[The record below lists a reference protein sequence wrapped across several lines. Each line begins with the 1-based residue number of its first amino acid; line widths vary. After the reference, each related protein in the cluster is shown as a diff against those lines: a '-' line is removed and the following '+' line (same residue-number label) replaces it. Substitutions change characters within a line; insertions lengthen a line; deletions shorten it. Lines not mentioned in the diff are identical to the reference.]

1 MLSPR
6 WHKVARDLREHKG
19 RTFLVVLSI
28 AVGVFAVGMIATSRV
43 ILSREM
49 TRAWQAINPASAS
62 LYPDHFDEDLVWMV
76 RHMPEVQE
84 ADARRATPVR
94 FRRGPTDRRVSGPQE
109 DVEEAPAGQAASW
122 RNLTLYSYLDYDDIR
137 IFKLRSLSGAYPP
150 PEHEVLIERASLAWM
165 GLREGDTFEVES
177 FTGKKRT
184 VRIAGTVHDLTQM
197 SAGWLN
203 RGYGYVTP
211 ETMLWLGLSDGFDE
225 LMFVVAGDTQD
236 KTHVASVA
244 QIVREKIERGG
255 RTVYYTW
262 IETPGRH
269 PAERTIEPIMMVLGL
284 LGLLALGA
292 SGFLVFNTL
301 QALLTQQRRQI
312 GVMKALGAANGQILG
327 LYYVTVLIYGLLALL
342 VAVPLGALGA
352 YGLTRYVA
360 GLVNFDI
367 ATLNVP
373 LQVFALEVVVGLLV
387 PLLAAL
393 YPIGRGVHVTA
404 HEAMSDFGMQNGQ
417 FGHGRV
423 DRLLERVQSLP
434 RPLLLSLRNTFR
446 RKGRLALT
454 LSTLTLSGAI
464 FIAVLST
471 QASMMNSIDE
481 IFNYIRYDVVL
492 GLEREYRID
501 LLERQAL
508 AVPGVAIAEAW
519 RFDSARRVRPDG
531 NESQPINVQAPRA
544 DTQLVNPTIVEGRW
558 LLPEDENAIV
568 VNTYLLKD
576 ERDIGVGDEI
586 TLKLGREETAW
597 RVVGIVG
604 KTDPIPLLYVNLPYY
619 SELMGG
625 IGRAGALIVATEQ
638 HDPDSQIQ
646 MAKVLEQHFE
656 SAGMRVATT
665 QTSASQQA
673 QIASQLNVIVVFLMI
688 MAILLAVVGAI
699 GLMGTMSLNVLERT
713 REVGVMRAIGAG
725 GYDILRIVV
734 VEGVLIGLL
743 SWLFAAALA
752 FPLGKLMSDVVGMS
766 VIRMNLT
773 YTFSVLGAG
782 IWLGAVVVLAALA
795 SFWPARNAS
804 RVTVREVLAYE

>member
-1 MLSPR
+1 M
-6 WHKVARDLREHKG
+6 
-19 RTFLVVLSI
+19 
-28 AVGVFAVGMIATSRV
+28 
-43 ILSREM
+43 
-49 TRAWQAINPASAS
+49 
-62 LYPDHFDEDLVWMV
+62 
-76 RHMPEVQE
+76 
-84 ADARRATPVR
+84 
-94 FRRGPTDRRVSGPQE
+94 
-109 DVEEAPAGQAASW
+109 
-122 RNLTLYSYLDYDDIR
+122 
-137 IFKLRSLSGAYPP
+137 
-150 PEHEVLIERASLAWM
+150 
-165 GLREGDTFEVES
+165 
-177 FTGKKRT
+177 
-184 VRIAGTVHDLTQM
+184 
-197 SAGWLN
+197 
-203 RGYGYVTP
+203 
-211 ETMLWLGLSDGFDE
+211 
-225 LMFVVAGDTQD
+225 
-236 KTHVASVA
+236 
-244 QIVREKIERGG
+244 
-255 RTVYYTW
+255 
-262 IETPGRH
+262 
-269 PAERTIEPIMMVLGL
+269 
-284 LGLLALGA
+284 
-292 SGFLVFNTL
+292 
-301 QALLTQQRRQI
+301 
-312 GVMKALGAANGQILG
+312 
-327 LYYVTVLIYGLLALL
+327 
-342 VAVPLGALGA
+342 PLGALGA
-352 YGLTRYVA
+352 YGLTSYTA

-367 ATLNVP
+367 ASFGVP
-373 LQVFALEVVVGLLV
+373 PQVLALEVAVGLLV

-393 YPIGRGVHVTA
+393 YPILGGVRMTA
-404 HEAMSDFGMQNGQ
+404 REAMSDYGVSGGNYGQ
-417 FGHGRV
+417 GRV
-423 DRLLERVQSLP
+423 DRLIERVQNLP
-434 RPLLLSLRNTFR
+434 RPLLLSFRNTFR

-454 LSTLTLSGAI
+454 LLTLTASGAI
-464 FIAVLST
+464 FIAVVST
-471 QASMMNSIDE
+471 QASMMRSIDE
-481 IFNYIRYDVVL
+481 IFNYIKYDVVL
-492 GLEREYRID
+492 GMEREYRID

-688 MAILLAVVGAI
+688 MAILLAVVGAV

-725 GYDILRIVV
+725 GYDILQIVV